1 MTLTLTLTRFPRF
14 IMGFMGLSLTTLL
27 LAAVPVFAKTQKN
40 LPLLLDYLPP
50 VASIN
55 AMLDPN
61 RLQADSDN
69 ILQDSIEPVALSAIS
84 SGIIKTLKTH
94 DPIKKLDTDLGIRQS
109 NSEFQTL
116 LQLQKYQDETDLAM
130 LWESTVENSPVIR
143 FSLEKIATPTEL
155 RFKKSSVFLRK
166 SLGMMISG
174 ASMGASLIPGGSSY
188 RTMGIMAGGDA
199 MRNLTQGRMIDLSQA
214 LTPTEQIQLAGM
226 VDDIQGRLIH
236 TYHDYKNTLQALSN
250 AHHLA
255 IKNSNLFSKAKAS
268 GSDVA
273 VMAAGTAYYKA
284 LLNETALRQKA
295 IIYRLQLERL
305 AGKETVDKL
314 QLSVDLAPE
323 ISSTALPPV
332 TERGIS
338 DRSSDRSNAEKSN
351 LIDEHDNA
359 SNTP

>member
-1 MTLTLTLTRFPRF
+1 MTLARFPH
-14 IMGFMGLSLTTLL
+14 ILLGLWIFALL
-27 LAAVPVFAKTQKN
+27 FAPASVLAKTTKN
-40 LPLLLDYLPP
+40 SPLVLDYLPP

-61 RLQADSDN
+61 QPQTDPDSV
-69 ILQDSIEPVALSAIS
+69 LQDTIEPVALSAVS
-84 SGIIKTLKTH
+84 SGIVKTLKTH
-94 DPIKKLDTDLGIRQS
+94 EPLKKLDTDLGIKQS
-109 NSEFQTL
+109 TGEFQTL
-116 LQLQKYQDETDLAM
+116 LQLQKYQDEADLAL

-174 ASMGASLIPGGSSY
+174 ASLGASLIPGGSSY

-199 MRNLTQGRMIDLSQA
+199 MRNLTQGRMIDLSHA

-284 LLNETALRQKA
+284 LLNETGLRQKA

-332 TERGIS
+332 TERGI
-338 DRSSDRSNAEKSN
+338 NAANS
-351 LIDEHDNA
+351 
-359 SNTP
+359 P